1 MTTNLILQT
10 DSYKFG
16 HFEVLPS
23 WVRGTSAYIA
33 PRMDGSKA
41 AVMFGL
47 QRWIKKTLS
56 KPITA
61 EDIQEKRNLHRST
74 VNHSMRL
81 VGSIF

>member
-23 WVRGTSAYIA
+23 WVHGTSAYIA

-41 AVMFGL
+41 AVMFAVHVY
-47 QRWIKKTLS
+47 K
-56 KPITA
+56 
-61 EDIQEKRNLHRST
+61 N
-74 VNHSMRL
+74 
-81 VGSIF
+81 